1 MPYLSRIWL
10 NPLRSQ
16 TQRLL
21 RNPQAA
27 HAAILGGLSRQPVSE
42 RVLWRWEPD
51 GPHRARVL
59 VLTQSRPSWEHLIEQ
74 AGWPSAD
81 DPQDL
86 VRAYEPLLD
95 QVACGREFA
104 FRLKANPVS
113 ATKHPDSPSPN
124 HKERLAAQARP
135 RGVRVAHRTAEHQL
149 GWLAGR
155 VPHWGFSFTTGEDD
169 LPAVRIVARDRL
181 AFSKKG
187 RDGSNGQR
195 VTLQTATF
203 EGIVRVEDPEL
214 TRHSLLCGVGA
225 GKAYGLG
232 LITFAPPVPQ
242 PEPL

>member
-27 HAAILGGLSRQPVSE
+27 HAAILGGLSQQPVSE
-42 RVLWRWEPD
+42 RVLWRWDPD

-74 AGWPSAD
+74 AGWPGAD

-86 VRAYEPLLD
+86 VRPYEPLLD
-95 QVACGREFA
+95 QVARGREFA

-135 RGVRVAHRTAEHQL
+135 RGVRVAHRAVEHQL
-149 GWLAGR
+149 DWLAKR
-155 VPHWGFSFTTGEDD
+155 VPHWGLALATDEDD

-181 AFSKKG
+181 AFSKKN

-203 EGIVRVEDPEL
+203 EGIVRVEDPGR
-214 TRHSLLCGVGA
+214 TRHSLLGGVGA

-232 LITFAPPVPQ
+232 LITFAPPAPQ